1 MNSFFG
7 RLKLSHWTYLL
18 KYRDILVKGKGVDM
32 NAPVQMNPQAELDQ
46 ALLVENTQPAAK
58 SGLAL
63 DKKRYMWMISPSL
76 PVIGIGILLGYQFSP
91 KPIKKIFALGGPIVL
106 HIIIPTIDT
115 IVGKDKNNPTAEDI
129 KLLEKDPYYS
139 RLVKS
144 FIPLQYI
151 ANVYACYLVS
161 RKNTSLLDKI
171 LLGISMGAI
180 NGIAI
185 NTAHELSHKTDRI
198 DHILS
203 HLALV
208 PSGYNHFRIE
218 HPYGHHKRAATPEDP
233 ASSQMGETF
242 YEFLPRT
249 VIGSFKSAI
258 EIETRRLK
266 RKGLGFWNKENE
278 LLQGFGMSAAFHSSM
293 LGIFGL
299 ATLPYLIAQSAYS
312 ISLFEIINYIEHYG
326 LLRQKDENGKYER
339 TMPEHSWNNN
349 NIVTN
354 LFLYQLQRHSDHHAY
369 PTRPFQALRHFD
381 EAPELPSGYASM
393 LLPALIPPI
402 WFKMMDK
409 RVFEHYQGDL
419 NKANIYPKRRAKIFK
434 KFAVIDKLLNRD
446 KVES

>member
-1 MNSFFG
+1 
-7 RLKLSHWTYLL
+7 
-18 KYRDILVKGKGVDM
+18 M
-32 NAPVQMNPQAELDQ
+32 NAPVSFNEQQLQE
-46 ALLVENTQPAAK
+46 VSSK
-58 SGLAL
+58 SVLQL
-63 DKKRYMWMISPSL
+63 DKKRYLWAISPAL
-76 PVIGIGILLGYQFSP
+76 PVIGIGILAGYQFAP
-91 KPIKKIFALGGPIVL
+91 KPLKKVFALGGPIVL

-115 IVGKDKNNPTAEDI
+115 LVGKDNNNPTAEDI
-129 KLLEKDPYYS
+129 KLLEQDPYYS

-144 FIPLQYI
+144 FIPMQYI
-151 ANVYACYLVS
+151 ANVYACYLTS
-161 RKNTSLLDKI
+161 RKTTSLLDKI

-185 NTAHELSHKTDRI
+185 NTAHELSHKPDRI

-208 PSGYNHFRIE
+208 PTGYNHFRVE

-233 ASSQMGETF
+233 ASSQMGETL

-249 VIGSFKSAI
+249 VLGSLKSAI
-258 EIETRRLK
+258 EIEKTRLK
-266 RKGLGFWNKENE
+266 RKGFGFWSKENE
-278 LLQGFGMSAAFHSSM
+278 LLQGWGMSAAFHATM
-293 LGIFGL
+293 VGIFGKGI
-299 ATLPYLIAQSAYS
+299 TPYLVAQSAYG
-312 ISLFEIINYIEHYG
+312 ITLFEIINYIEHYG
-326 LLRQKDENGKYER
+326 LLRQKDEHGKYQR

-393 LLPALIPPI
+393 LLPALIPPL

-409 RVFEHYQGDL
+409 RVFKHYKGDL
-419 NKANIYPKRRAKIFK
+419 NKANIYPKRRAKLFK
-434 KFAVIDKLLNRD
+434 KFGVIDKLLNP
-446 KVES
+446 

>member
-1 MNSFFG
+1 
-7 RLKLSHWTYLL
+7 
-18 KYRDILVKGKGVDM
+18 M
-32 NAPVQMNPQAELDQ
+32 NAPVHVDQ
-46 ALLVENTQPAAK
+46 NFEEVINAAR
-58 SGLAL
+58 SMREI
-63 DKKRYMWMISPSL
+63 DRKRYLWMISPAL
-76 PVIGIGILLGYQFSP
+76 PVIGIGILAGYQFSP
-91 KPIKKIFALGGPIVL
+91 RPIKKIFALGGPIVL
-106 HIIIPTIDT
+106 HIIIPVIDT
-115 IVGKDKNNPTAEDI
+115 IIGKDASNPTSEEI
-129 KLLEKDPYYS
+129 KQLENDPYYA

-161 RKNTSLLDKI
+161 RKKTSFIDKI
-171 LLGISMGAI
+171 FLGISMGAI
-180 NGIAI
+180 NGIAV
-185 NTAHELSHKTDRI
+185 NTAHELSHKADRL

-208 PSGYNHFRIE
+208 PTGYNHFRIE

-242 YEFLPRT
+242 YEFWPRT
-249 VIGSFKSAI
+249 VFGSLKSAI
-258 EIETRRLK
+258 EIETHRLK
-266 RKGLGFWNKENE
+266 RKGKKFWSKDNE
-278 LLQGFGMSAAFHSSM
+278 LLQGWGMSAAFHSSIIA
-293 LGIFGL
+293 IFGKG
-299 ATLPYLIAQSAYS
+299 TIPYLVTQAFYG

-326 LLRQKDENGKYER
+326 LKRQKRADGNYER

-393 LLPALIPPI
+393 LLPAMIPPL

-409 RVFEHYQGDL
+409 RVFEHYKEDL
-419 NKANIYPKRRAKIFK
+419 TKANIYPKRRAKILA
-434 KFAVIDKLLNRD
+434 KFGLTDPNIENGK
-446 KVES
+446 

>member
-46 ALLVENTQPAAK
+46 AILVENTQPAAK

>member
-1 MNSFFG
+1 
-7 RLKLSHWTYLL
+7 
-18 KYRDILVKGKGVDM
+18 M
-32 NAPVQMNPQAELDQ
+32 NATVKLTESELMNTPVK
-46 ALLVENTQPAAK
+46 T
-58 SGLAL
+58 GLAL
-63 DKKRYMWMISPSL
+63 DKKRYLWAISPAL
-76 PVIGIGILLGYQFSP
+76 PVIGMGILAGYQFAP
-91 KPIKKIFALGGPIVL
+91 RPLKKAFSLGGPILL
-106 HIIIPTIDT
+106 HVIIPAIDAL
-115 IVGKDKNNPTAEDI
+115 IGHDQNNPTAEDV
-129 KLLEKDPYYS
+129 KLLEQDPYYA
-139 RLVKS
+139 RLVKT
-144 FIPLQYI
+144 FIPLQYA
-151 ANVYACYLVS
+151 ANIYACYLVG
-161 RKNTSLLDKI
+161 RQQTSLLDKV

-180 NGIAI
+180 NGIAV
-185 NTAHELSHKTDRI
+185 NTAHELSHKLNRI

-208 PSGYNHFRIE
+208 PTGYNHFRIE

-233 ASSQMGETF
+233 ASSRMGESF

-258 EIETRRLK
+258 EIESNRLK
-266 RKGLGFWNKENE
+266 RKGKTFWSVDNE
-278 LLQGFGMSAAFHSSM
+278 LLQGWGMSATFHASM
-293 LGIFGL
+293 IKMFGAGI
-299 ATLPYLIAQSAYS
+299 TPYLLTQSLYG

-393 LLPALIPPI
+393 LLPAMIPPL

-409 RVFEHYQGDL
+409 RVFQHYDGDL
-419 NKANIYPKRRAKIFK
+419 NKANIHPKRRAKIFK
-434 KFAVIDKLLNRD
+434 KFGVLDKLLGT
-446 KVES
+446 

>member
-1 MNSFFG
+1 
-7 RLKLSHWTYLL
+7 
-18 KYRDILVKGKGVDM
+18 VKGKGVDM

-46 ALLVENTQPAAK
+46 AILVENTQPAAK

>member
-1 MNSFFG
+1 
-7 RLKLSHWTYLL
+7 
-18 KYRDILVKGKGVDM
+18 M

-402 WFKMMDK
+402 WFKTMDK